1 MKIIKSKILNSIMIA
16 LVLILFAE
24 CNSQKKLNEEEM
36 VIVSTFINEKL
47 LVDLIYPE
55 INDKFF
61 QQIEKDST
69 KHYSLDEKH
78 EIFKN
83 LQEEVS
89 QKKYYITISDTL
101 FAVNNDYY
109 LKGLT
114 DAQNFRFINEN
125 FIEKRKIN
133 FKVMNVRKNLILV
146 SSGKAIDKSRYLGS
160 YEISR
165 VIFGKDDRAFIGSKK
180 ILENGE
186 YYREMTEFNKR
197 GNKWVIKERW
207 EN

>member
-1 MKIIKSKILNSIMIA
+1 MITKSKLLNSIKIA
-16 LVLILFAE
+16 LLLILFTG
-24 CNSQKKLNEEEM
+24 CNSEKKLNEEELG
-36 VIVSTFINEKL
+36 IVSTYINEKL

-61 QQIEKDST
+61 EKIEKDST
-69 KHYSLDEKH
+69 KYYSLDEKQALI
-78 EIFKN
+78 EIIEKK
-83 LQEEVS
+83 VS

-101 FAVNNDYY
+101 FPVNFDYY
-109 LKGLT
+109 VNEMT
-114 DAQNFRFINEN
+114 DTQNFQYDNKN
-125 FIEKRKIN
+125 FIKSRKIN
-133 FKVMNVRKNLILV
+133 FKVINVRKNLILV
-146 SSGKAIDKSRYLGS
+146 SSGKVIDKGRYLGS
-160 YEISR
+160 YKISR

-186 YYREMTEFNKR
+186 HYREMTEFNKR